1 MERTGFFS
9 NSIAMIAAS
18 IVLVGCTSIGGSTS
32 SQNGNPSSSARDLAV
47 SPEDLPEWITLTDAS
62 EEDYIAASAYDLP
75 NINLYERP
83 FNVVETN
90 IVYLY
95 ELDILSA
102 GLGCDENY
110 CYAEI
115 ELGGVNRDTSQ
126 LDGTYCV
133 ELDVDIDGRGDYLI
147 LAYPGLTADWAN
159 GTVTILEDA
168 NNDVGG
174 PIPLHPDQNAS
185 GLDGYETTLFT
196 VNINTDPNLVWA
208 RVSPDSFNVV
218 QFAFKRTL
226 LNGANGFMWGVWAS
240 SGNVPIW
247 EQDLNDFF
255 RDVHANISTV
265 WFNNFQLAEL
275 SALDNTCRMAYG
287 FTPTGQEP
295 GLCIT
300 SQ

>member
-1 MERTGFFS
+1 MAYFRFYS
-9 NSIAMIAAS
+9 NCFLALVIS
-18 IVLVGCTSIGGSTS
+18 IVMVGCSPIGNTPTQGDNSSTTAS
-32 SQNGNPSSSARDLAV
+32 EVVISTEDF
-47 SPEDLPEWITLTDAS
+47 PEFVVLNDAS
-62 EEDYIAASAYDLP
+62 EEDYIAASAFDLP

-110 CYAEI
+110 CYVAI

-147 LAYPGLTADWAN
+147 LAYPGLTTSWAN

-185 GLDGYETTLFT
+185 GLDGYDTTLFT
-196 VNINTDPNLVWA
+196 VNVNSDPNLVWA
-208 RVSPDSFNVV
+208 RLSPDAFNVV

-226 LNGANGFMWGVWAS
+226 LDGTNGFMWGAWAS

-287 FTPTGQEP
+287 FAPTGQEP
-295 GLCIT
+295 GLCLT
-300 SQ
+300 SE